1 MTETTTAP
9 QGAPTGEP
17 VATPVTPVTDS
28 GTETTA
34 KTVETAEQ
42 LSPDATKA
50 KEPWFMRRINQQS
63 AKIAAQAR
71 EIEAQKAL
79 LSAKTEPSAADPTQP
94 IPGMVPASEVDRLAN
109 QRSEQREFE
118 RKVSDWDTAGRK
130 EFPDFV
136 QQCNE
141 VAAMGAAERPEFM
154 RIVADID
161 NGHKLIPL
169 LAQNPDEA
177 ARILALPQHR
187 MAIELGKLSLK
198 QPAPKPV
205 SAAPEPIKPLGSPAG
220 GKANSLS
227 DDASTAEWMKARQA
241 QIEAKS
247 PRRR

>member
-9 QGAPTGEP
+9 QGAAKAEP

-34 KTVETAEQ
+34 KTVDPAEQ
-42 LSPDATKA
+42 LSTDATKA

-79 LSAKTEPSAADPTQP
+79 LSAKTETPATETTSA
-94 IPGMVPASEVDRLAN
+94 IPGMVPASEVDRLAD
-109 QRSEQREFE
+109 QRSEQREHQ
-118 RKVSDWDTAGRK
+118 RKVSEWDAAGRK
-130 EFPDFV
+130 EFPDFIDR
-136 QQCNE
+136 CNA
-141 VAAMGAAERPEFM
+141 VANMGASERPEFM
-154 RIVADID
+154 RIIADMSE
-161 NGHKLIPL
+161 GHKIVAQ
-169 LAQNPDEA
+169 LADNPDEA
-177 ARILALPQHR
+177 VRILSLPAHR
-187 MAIELGKLSLK
+187 MALELGRLSAVPPK
-198 QPAPKPV
+198 PKPV

-227 DDASTAEWMKARQA
+227 DDASTSDWMKARQA